1 MSSYSWVV
9 HVFEE
14 QHIGRLLEGIRH
26 QTLQN
31 VEIILVG
38 SGWTDTTAAIA
49 TRYGAMVLHI
59 HPAEFTVTRR
69 ALKT

>member
-1 MSSYSWVV
+1 MSSYSRVV

-14 QHIGRLLEGIRH
+14 QHVGWLLEGIRH

-31 VEIILVG
+31 VEIIQAG

-49 TRYGAMVLHI
+49 ARYGAMELHI
-59 HPAEFTVTRR
+59 HPAEFTFTPR